1 MLRINMG
8 RVVLGGLVA
17 GVVINVGEFI
27 LNMPVLGSQWT
38 DALKALNRPS
48 MDSQPPTFFVILS
61 FILGILTVWL
71 YAAVRPRFGKGPK
84 TAISAGLM
92 MWLLAVLYPMAG
104 MLPMNLFPKSLLIT
118 AAAWDFFELPIA
130 ALVGAW
136 LYKEEA

>member
-1 MLRINMG
+1 MTRINMG
-8 RVVLGGLVA
+8 RVILGGLVA
-17 GVVINVGEFI
+17 GVVINIGEFI
-27 LNMPVLGSQWT
+27 LNMPILGSQWT
-38 DALKALNRPS
+38 EALKALNRPS
-48 MDSQPPTFFVILS
+48 MESQPPTFFVLLA

-118 AAAWDFFELPIA
+118 AGIWEFFELPIA